1 MDFDIWGWWRYCV
14 KTLQIAPTEAWKMD
28 FVEIS
33 HLMDEEHKTTNID
46 VSVMLNYER
55 VKNGVDA
62 KWLQSL

>member
-1 MDFDIWGWWRYCV
+1 
-14 KTLQIAPTEAWKMD
+14 MD

-33 HLMDEEHKTTNID
+33 NLMDEEHKTKNID

-55 VKNGVDA
+55 AKNGVDA